1 MEALLAGDA
10 RFVLSRS
17 PARLGFYRNFERALS
32 LAPAG
37 ARNVAMADQDDAWHP
52 DKLAT
57 LVAELGDARLVYS
70 DARIVGA
77 DGRRVADTY
86 WGLRRNNHTDMAALL
101 ITNSVTGAAS
111 LFPRA
116 LLDDALPFP
125 PAQFAHFHDHWI
137 ALCARA
143 TGAIRYVDRPLY
155 DYVQHG
161 DAFVGHERANRMPG
175 LRERLAN
182 LRRDPRER
190 LRIWRMHYFID
201 GCRLIQFATILLQ
214 RCGDRMGGPQ
224 RLALE
229 RFLRADSS
237 VAPLGRLAFNGAREV
252 LGQRRET
259 LGGEW
264 MLLHAFGWRH
274 LVDANVRDRPQR
286 RLRLDAVPPPPLDP
300 TKRLG

>member
-1 MEALLAGDA
+1 
-10 RFVLSRS
+10 
-17 PARLGFYRNFERALS
+17 
-32 LAPAG
+32 
-37 ARNVAMADQDDAWHP
+37 
-52 DKLAT
+52 
-57 LVAELGDARLVYS
+57 
-70 DARIVGA
+70 
-77 DGRRVADTY
+77 
-86 WGLRRNNHTDMAALL
+86 MAALL

-125 PAQFAHFHDHWI
+125 PAQFAHFHDHWV

-161 DAFVGHERANRMPG
+161 EAFVGHARANRMPS
-175 LRERLAN
+175 LLERFAS

-190 LRIWRMHYFID
+190 LRMWRMHYFID
-201 GCRLIQFATILLQ
+201 ACRLIQFAAILEQ
-214 RCGDRMGGPQ
+214 RCGDRMGPAE
-224 RLALE
+224 RRALA
-229 RFLRADSS
+229 RFLRADRSL
-237 VAPLGRLAFNGAREV
+237 VPLGRMAVDGAREV
-252 LGQRRET
+252 VGWRRAT

-274 LVDANVRDRPQR
+274 LVDANVRERPQR

-300 TKRLG
+300 VKRLG